1 MKRIYLFLLICFCSS
16 FAFAQGN
23 YTVTQ
28 QQQAKYPAGDA
39 AFQEYFNNNLKYTPE
54 AYEKRVYGSVMVSF
68 NVMPDSTLRDISVLS
83 GIGYGIDE
91 EISSL
96 LSKMKF
102 SPAVANGVLVRSNV
116 IVSITVKA
124 IPK

>member
-1 MKRIYLFLLICFCSS
+1 M
-16 FAFAQGN
+16 
-23 YTVTQ
+23 
-28 QQQAKYPAGDA
+28 
-39 AFQEYFNNNLKYTPE
+39 KYTPE

-68 NVMPDSTLRDISVLS
+68 NVMPDSTLRDISVLT
-83 GIGYGIDE
+83 GVGYGIDE
-91 EISSL
+91 EVSSL